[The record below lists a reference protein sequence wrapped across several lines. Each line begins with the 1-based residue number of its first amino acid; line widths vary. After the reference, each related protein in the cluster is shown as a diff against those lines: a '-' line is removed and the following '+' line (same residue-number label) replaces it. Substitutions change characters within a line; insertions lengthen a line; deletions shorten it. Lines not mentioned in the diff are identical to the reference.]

1 MLLLAFK
8 PNYTIKPSES
18 HDTSRLNLHYLWRA
32 GINASTHDVPNTFD
46 HSFDFPW
53 RQILRIII
61 ILISHHV
68 YEDSDYVIQELNPFL
83 LMLVNPKLKNA
94 DTFIFSILN
103 VYLAYDKIGYDL
115 PYVSRV
121 IVGDKEKL
129 V

>member
-1 MLLLAFK
+1 M
-8 PNYTIKPSES
+8 
-18 HDTSRLNLHYLWRA
+18 
-32 GINASTHDVPNTFD
+32 
-46 HSFDFPW
+46 
-53 RQILRIII
+53 